1 MTDTSLLFQVVAEFD
16 AALQQRKAAEAEKLE
31 RALQAERRRFERQLA
46 KLRSARASTPVSVQ
60 TRFLSAGEGG
70 SEMERMTRETNRS
83 QGQTGRL
90 FLEPSE
96 TSGEKSS
103 DDEDAQNG
111 DDAISGGKRVKDRD
125 GESLKGLGRISA
137 SGNVVDQQE
146 KKSQAL
152 DDDEWVSGSNF
163 EFDSGQRTVQNFI
176 RRSDSCVGTPGQP
189 LLEAEASPMREELES
204 AQKTEADLVA
214 CQEKCRQLEETIAA
228 LQCERST
235 SEIELSRRLELSERH
250 VAEAQARAEAA
261 EAKIAVLVERAS
273 LLSQRE
279 QADVAA
285 SGVDTWT
292 EETKGEE
299 KEEGH
304 DKVEDEARDRRR
316 AEEGTLEEDREKVRA
331 REERHALELQEV
343 RLNFA
348 QISSLAL
355 LLSLNLLPCPLEG
368 VSNL

>member
-1 MTDTSLLFQVVAEFD
+1 LTDTSLLFQVVAEFD

-70 SEMERMTRETNRS
+70 SEMERMTGETNRS

-90 FLEPSE
+90 FLEPSK
-96 TSGEKSS
+96 TSGEKGS
-103 DDEDAQNG
+103 DDEDAQIG
-111 DDAISGGKRVKDRD
+111 DDAGGKRVKDRD

-146 KKSQAL
+146 RKSQAL

-163 EFDSGQRTVQNFI
+163 EFDSGQRTVENFT

-189 LLEAEASPMREELES
+189 LLEAEASPMREES

-228 LQCERST
+228 LQGERST
-235 SEIELSRRLELSERH
+235 SEIELSRCLELSERH

-279 QADVAA
+279 HADVAA

-304 DKVEDEARDRRR
+304 DKVEEEARDRRR

-343 RLNFA
+343 RLSFA